1 MNTTI
6 NDIVTL
12 KIGGMTCASC
22 VRRVERSLSKVKGVE
37 EASVSFA
44 SETARVTFKESI
56 SIETLILAITN
67 AGYTAVESENF
78 DQPSTNKLGV
88 VLLIIGIVL
97 AILTATF
104 AMALDIA
111 ALAVLGSE
119 RLTAWGILILAT
131 VVQILLGSQFYRS
144 GIKSIKTFNPNM
156 DVLIML
162 GTSIAFGYSCWVVI
176 TSQSLNM
183 YFDVSC
189 AILLFVSMGKYFE
202 KEAKSMMGNVTQ
214 ALLKIVEK
222 AKLIENNN
230 NLTYQKKNTKN
241 KVIQ

>member
-131 VVQILLGSQFYRS
+131 VVQILLGSQFY
-144 GIKSIKTFNPNM
+144 K
-156 DVLIML
+156 
-162 GTSIAFGYSCWVVI
+162 
-176 TSQSLNM
+176 
-183 YFDVSC
+183 
-189 AILLFVSMGKYFE
+189 
-202 KEAKSMMGNVTQ
+202 
-214 ALLKIVEK
+214 
-222 AKLIENNN
+222 
-230 NLTYQKKNTKN
+230 
-241 KVIQ
+241 